1 MTLNVGSVNDEKRY
15 YGEVKI
21 SKAAKSGEWVRE
33 DGAGITRVLSEGSA
47 VVVYMGLDRLHD

>member
-1 MTLNVGSVNDEKRY
+1 MNVGSVNDEKRY

-33 DGAGITRVLSEGSA
+33 GGAGITRVLSEGSA